1 MSTRRWFVGMVIGAM
16 TVAPA
21 LGAMGAEHGGK
32 EHAGKE
38 HGGTTPAPSA
48 TTPSAAAPSAAAPAA
63 TTQEHGGKEHGG
75 AATTQEHGGASTTE
89 GAKLGEFVLG
99 QDKLA
104 AAEPTAEQIR
114 QAIRDYIAGV
124 EQEEGAFTVEDE
136 ATGAAR
142 TLTLV
147 QVHERVGKTGE
158 AYYSCTDMTDTATG
172 ELLDLDFDVMN
183 DEGLLDVVD
192 MRIHKVNGQPRYT
205 YDDQDN
211 RIPLM

>member
-1 MSTRRWFVGMVIGAM
+1 MVIGAM

-38 HGGTTPAPSA
+38 HGGT
-48 TTPSAAAPSAAAPAA
+48 AAAPSAAAPAA

-75 AATTQEHGGASTTE
+75 QAAQ
-89 GAKLGEFVLG
+89 
-99 QDKLA
+99 Q
-104 AAEPTAEQIR
+104 AEPSAEQIR

-192 MRIHKVNGQPRYT
+192 VRIHKVNGQPRYT